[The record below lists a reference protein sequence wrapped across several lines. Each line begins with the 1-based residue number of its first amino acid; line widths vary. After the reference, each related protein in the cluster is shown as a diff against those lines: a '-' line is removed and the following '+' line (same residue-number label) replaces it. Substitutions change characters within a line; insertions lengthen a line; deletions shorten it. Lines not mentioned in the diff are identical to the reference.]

1 MDDRKRKDQELYDA
15 WKQSGDKQ
23 ALGQLVS
30 QLSPLIYSEV
40 QRASGSLPNTALSA
54 EAKKWAIKAIQNYDP
69 TRGASISTH
78 VVSYLPKIRRL
89 NYKFQN
95 VVRLPENLQLR
106 FFDYSTAIA
115 NLTEKHNRE
124 PSEAELANELGWSK
138 AAVMKYKNSL
148 FADLVESSSLRPMET
163 TQFNQ
168 NKILYEHILTQLS
181 SDEKFILDNSKEM
194 SSPDLAKKLNVN
206 INRLNYLKSKLVK
219 KIQGIKQEIG
229 MY

>member
-1 MDDRKRKDQELYDA
+1 MEDRKRKDQDLYDT
-15 WKQSGDKQ
+15 WKATGDKK
-23 ALGQLVS
+23 ALGQLIT

-54 EAKKWAIKAIQNYDP
+54 EAKNWAIKAIQNYDP

-89 NYKFQN
+89 NYQYQN

-106 FFDYSTAIA
+106 YFDYSSAVS

-124 PSEAELANELGWSK
+124 PTEAELASELGWSK

-148 FADLVESSSLRPMET
+148 FADLVESSSLKPVET

-181 SDEKFILDNSKEM
+181 SDERVILDHSKEL
-194 SSPDLAKKLNVN
+194 SSPELAKKLGVN